1 MKADEYRNWIS
12 RGYHGVKPGW
22 CRVGFHYVFDEPEV
36 QYLIDCIEFVAE
48 YGHLFVHQ
56 YRFDARGGGWEH
68 RFWEEEPIEFSLQA
82 ALRHSQP
89 MVPGKISDGQRK
101 TLYREYLEQALHQAH
116 ELTVMDEVGSK

>member
-1 MKADEYRNWIS
+1 M
-12 RGYHGVKPGW
+12 
-22 CRVGFHYVFDEPEV
+22 FDEPEV

-56 YRFDARGGGWEH
+56 YRFDARGGGWKH
-68 RFWEEEPIEFSLQA
+68 KFWEEEPIEFSLQA